1 MVSSQIRIKLPVAAY
16 TIADACDKFGF
27 AKSAASIREG
37 YAPAVWALRDAM
49 GECSQR
55 NARKVAEAYHAYTA
69 VCALHAVTKLATDT
83 EIALEQ
89 GRYLNRDAS
98 EWVDSL
104 AEACARLGR
113 EVERCRWPIWEQCA
127 EPPEGTYDVVLRPGV
142 GQTIDPEP
150 CYYRLRK
157 DHSRGH

>member
-83 EIALEQ
+83 EIALAAEDFSGAKSKNNPSSSSAITNLLFN
-89 GRYLNRDAS
+89 GRKLH
-98 EWVDSL
+98 L
-104 AEACARLGR
+104 LMHL
-113 EVERCRWPIWEQCA
+113 VEFRNI
-127 EPPEGTYDVVLRPGV
+127 
-142 GQTIDPEP
+142 
-150 CYYRLRK
+150 
-157 DHSRGH
+157 S